1 MRKIVG
7 FYGLQDNQKDL
18 IQKMLRMPE
27 VGQKVVTDTYFKN
40 EIAFGCA
47 QNHVQP
53 DDLLS
58 QQKAVVAVGLA
69 EVYNRQELYG
79 QFSRQ
84 AITVANQQSDLEFLA
99 YNYSVD
105 EDLFLDR
112 LDGSFGVALYN
123 STKRELVLARDHFGV
138 QPLYYVEL
146 RSKKN
151 PQILFSSDLK
161 SLLQSELFQAE
172 VNETVLARYLRF
184 RAHDDTAETFF
195 AQIKKVRVGE
205 MVVVNASGIK
215 KKQFSKLESRFKE
228 QVLQGKLQKYTPAI
242 QEQYRQLLTSAIER
256 RTTGDQAIGMA
267 LSGGLDSSVITSVT
281 QRTLIGS
288 TQGKQAK
295 VFSAVFPG
303 EINDEE
309 KYVDSWRQKFPRV
322 KVNKVYPNEKGFWQ
336 EVTDFV
342 RVQEEPTISTGP
354 YAQYCVMKQASQ
366 KVEIMLDGQGAD
378 EVMAGYLPAY
388 FVYFKQ
394 LWEQHCWGRLVVEV
408 VSSLD
413 IIFQLVRF
421 KIFSALSF
429 KKDLP
434 SDNFLSSDFLKTN
447 QATAFSKVTNNLRLR
462 LVDDIFRDSLPALL
476 RYEAKNTNRFNI
488 KGRVPFLDKKLVE
501 LVFSLEDQAII
512 KRSWNKRIL
521 REAFGDVLPI
531 EISRR
536 RKKVGFSTP
545 EVEWLK
551 RLNKEVLTIFTSE
564 KFASRPY
571 FNQLAV
577 VEAFKDYLVNK
588 NSVSSMTFWRILNTE
603 LWLREF
609 IDEPIAETEAQQV
622 EFQPNEEKS
631 LDIKVGK
638 NSYRRLPI
646 RTKVVQADDQL
657 SSLVLDYLKNF
668 AKQLSQRSPDYQ
680 AITKHG
686 WMLFISEKIVAITQQ
701 RAYFIWDIKP
711 RLLAKILSRFVTKS
725 AYGIGLAHPC
735 TMELAIREAGGLRIL
750 LASLGGILG
759 KVIGKRGVFY
769 NLAGHSVR
777 AIDGP
782 TAHSVYPAN
791 VSAKL
796 SPEAPDKVAQDL
808 TKILKDNLPKFLAE
822 SLQGVVIIDA
832 NDLGRN
838 ILGKNVAVKD
848 ETLEAVFADNPLGQ
862 ARQQTPLAV
871 VFRK

>member
-7 FYGLQDNQKDL
+7 FYGLEDDKKSVL
-18 IQKMLRMPE
+18 QKMLQILGVE
-27 VGQKVVTDTYFKN
+27 EKLVTDYFLKGSIGFGFMGGQAQVDN
-40 EIAFGCA
+40 LSYQSKEI
-47 QNHVQP
+47 
-53 DDLLS
+53 L
-58 QQKAVVAVGLA
+58 AVGLT
-69 EVYNRQELYG
+69 EVYNRSELYENL
-79 QFSRQ
+79 SRREI
-84 AITVANQQSDLEFLA
+84 ASANQQSNLEFIA
-99 YNYSVD
+99 KNYLLTG
-105 EDLFLDR
+105 EAFLDK

-123 STKRELVLARDHFGV
+123 SLEDELILARDHFGV
-138 QPLYYVEL
+138 QPLYYL
-146 RSKKN
+146 NLGSQKK
-151 PQILFSSDLK
+151 PVVLFSSDIK
-161 SLLQSELFQAE
+161 SLLQSELFL
-172 VNETVLARYLRF
+172 VKPNEKVLARYLRF

-195 AQIKKVRVGE
+195 EQIKKVQPGE
-205 MVVVNASGIK
+205 MLVINSMGIK
-215 KKQFSKLESRFKE
+215 KKSFSKLESQFRE
-228 QVLQGKLQKYTPAI
+228 QVFKNNFQKYNASVR
-242 QEQYRQLLTSAIER
+242 QHYRQTLTSAIER
-256 RTTGDQAIGMA
+256 RMEDGLNIGMA
-267 LSGGLDSSVITSVT
+267 LSGGLDSSVVTSVA

-288 TQGKQAK
+288 LKGRQAK

-394 LWEQHCWGRLVVEV
+394 LWEQHRWGRLVVEV

-521 REAFGDVLPI
+521 REAFGDVLPV

-577 VEAFKDYLVNK
+577 VEAFKNYLVNK

-668 AKQLSQRSPDYQ
+668 AKQLNQRSLDYQ

>member
-7 FYGLQDNQKDL
+7 FYGLQGDQKDL
-18 IQKMLRMPE
+18 IQKMLRMS
-27 VGQKVVTDTYFKN
+27 GTDQKVVTDTYFKN

-84 AITVANQQSDLEFLA
+84 AITVANQQNDLEFLA
-99 YNYSVD
+99 YYYSVD

-172 VNETVLARYLRF
+172 VNEKVLARYLRF

-195 AQIKKVRVGE
+195 AQIKKVKAGE

-288 TQGKQAK
+288 TKGKQAK

-309 KYVDSWRQKFPRV
+309 KYVDSWQQKFPRV
-322 KVNKVYPNEKGFWQ
+322 KVDKIRPDEKHFWQ
-336 EVTDFV
+336 DVSDFI

-354 YAQYCVMKQASQ
+354 YAQYCVMRQAGQ
-366 KVEIMLDGQGAD
+366 KVGVMLDGQGAD
-378 EVMAGYLPAY
+378 EIMAGYLPAY

-394 LWEQHCWGRLVVEV
+394 LQQKKQWGRLLIEV
-408 VSSLD
+408 TSSLD

-421 KIFSALSF
+421 KVFSSLSL
-429 KKDLP
+429 KKELP
-434 SDNFLSSDFLKTN
+434 FDAFLSGSFLKDN
-447 QATAFSKVTNNLRLR
+447 QSIAFDKITDNLRFR

-476 RYEAKNTNRFNI
+476 RYEAKNANRFGV

-501 LVFSLEDQAII
+501 LIFGLEDQAII
-512 KRSWNKRIL
+512 KNSWNKRIL
-521 REAFGDVLPI
+521 RESFADVLPI

-551 RLNKEVLTIFTSE
+551 RLEPEILEIFTSE

-577 VEAFKDYLVNK
+577 VEAFKDYVAGK

-609 IDEPIAETEAQQV
+609 IDQPTTESETPQII
-622 EFQPNEEKS
+622 FMPNEEKK

-638 NSYRRLPI
+638 EEYRRLPI
-646 RTKVVQADDQL
+646 KTRIVQAEDNL
-657 SSLVLDYLKNF
+657 SSLVLGYLKNF
-668 AKQLSQRSPDYQ
+668 VGHLNKQSTDYQ
-680 AITKHG
+680 TMINNG

-711 RLLAKILSRFVTKS
+711 SLLAKIMSRFVTKS

-735 TMELAIREAGGLRIL
+735 TMELAIREAGKLRII
-750 LASLGGILG
+750 LASVGGILG
-759 KVIGKRGVFY
+759 KLVGKRGVFY
-769 NLAGHSVR
+769 NLVGHSVR

-796 SPEAPDKVAQDL
+796 SPEKPEKVARDL
-808 TKILKDNLPKFLAE
+808 TKILKDNLPQPLAE
-822 SLQGVVIIDA
+822 SCKGVVIIDA

-838 ILGKNVAVKD
+838 ILGHNLAVK
-848 ETLEAVFADNPLGQ
+848 EATLEAIFADNPLGQ